1 MNDDAT
7 GATTTTASAASAAS
21 AAAPDITDA
30 AASPAAARP
39 QATVKPETVK
49 LEAVKPPEKPE
60 ADPLFFSR
68 LLRTQRLME
77 KDARAAKISS
87 LSIV

>member
-7 GATTTTASAASAAS
+7 GATTATTATASTAS
-21 AAAPDITDA
+21 AAAPDIADA
-30 AASPAAARP
+30 ATAAPPAVARP
-39 QATVKPETVK
+39 QATVKLETVKPETV
-49 LEAVKPPEKPE
+49 KPE

-87 LSIV
+87 LSII

>member
-1 MNDDAT
+1 MNDDA
-7 GATTTTASAASAAS
+7 GATTAAASAASAAS
-21 AAAPDITDA
+21 AAAPDSAGA
-30 AASPAAARP
+30 AAPAAAARP
-39 QATVKPETVK
+39 QATGKPET
-49 LEAVKPPEKPE
+49 VKPPEKPE

-87 LSIV
+87 LSII